1 MAISSSTILNP
12 IIVTDTTVA
21 EFLILALA
29 GGLGIAALAGPL
41 GAFVVWRRM
50 AYFGD
55 TLAHSALMGISLG
68 FLFDINLNLA
78 VVVCCVLLSVLLVSL
93 QRQHLVATDTLL
105 GIMAHSSLS
114 LGLVAVALLDNVRID
129 LMEYLFGDLL
139 AIAPADL
146 YWIYGGGALVLL
158 LLWRLWNP
166 LLAITINEE
175 LAQVEGVPVARTR
188 LALMLLIAVVI
199 AVAMKLVGI
208 LLITSLLIIPAAA
221 ARRLSNT
228 PEQMAIFASVLGML
242 AVLGGISASWFW
254 DTPAGPSVVVTA
266 LIEFLL
272 LYTLPIRGLQAR

>member
-1 MAISSSTILNP
+1 MAILSLTIRNRMDAVD
-12 IIVTDTTVA
+12 IIVAD
-21 EFLILALA
+21 FLILALA
-29 GGLGIAALAGPL
+29 GGIGIAALAGPL

-55 TLAHSALMGISLG
+55 TLAHSALMGIALG

-78 VVVCCVLLSVLLVSL
+78 VVACCVLLAVLLVSL

-105 GIMAHSSLS
+105 GIMAHSALS

-146 YWIYGGGALVLL
+146 WWIYGGGAVVLL

-166 LLAITINEE
+166 LLAITISEE
-175 LAQVEGVPVARTR
+175 LAQVEGVPVARVR
-188 LALMLLIAVVI
+188 LGLMLLIAVVI

-221 ARRLSNT
+221 ARRLANT
-228 PEQMAIFASVLGML
+228 PEQMALFASLLGML
-242 AVLGGISASWFW
+242 AVVGGISASWFW

-266 LIEFLL
+266 LVEFLI
-272 LYTLPIRGLQAR
+272 LYSLPMRSLQGR